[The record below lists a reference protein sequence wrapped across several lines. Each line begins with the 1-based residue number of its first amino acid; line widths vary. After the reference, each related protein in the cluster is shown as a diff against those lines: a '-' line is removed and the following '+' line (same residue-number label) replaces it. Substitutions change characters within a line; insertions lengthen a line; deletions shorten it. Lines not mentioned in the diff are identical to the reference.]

1 MIIDAHAHIGSWP
14 SLKASEKAII
24 ESNKRFGV
32 SFSLVSDC
40 DCWEY
45 PSLHKYPTH
54 QVTQAFG
61 LKKTLQFVKSDP
73 KHLGAACWVNPH
85 SETVTPELHDLIKE
99 NRRYVY
105 ALKIHPF
112 ESHIRMT
119 SPKIKPYLQL
129 AREFGLPILVHTA
142 KDRYSDVRF
151 LALVARGN
159 PDLVFV
165 AAHLQLCSD
174 NLSAIEEMKATPNLY
189 ADTAWV
195 EMKKAKKVLTEIGEN
210 RIMFGTDNP
219 IDGVDTLK
227 NPMYQAYFRNKAKL
241 PGHLY
246 SNLMYRNAA
255 LLYKLPVPT
264 K

>member
-14 SLKASEKAII
+14 SLRASEQAIL
-24 ESNKRFGV
+24 ESNKRYGI

-40 DCWEY
+40 DCSEF
-45 PSLHKYPTH
+45 PSLHKYPVH
-54 QVTQAFG
+54 QVNQLFG

-73 KHLGAACWVNPH
+73 KHLGAAFWINPH
-85 SETVTPELHDLIKE
+85 NETITPELRELIKE
-99 NRRYVY
+99 NRHYIY
-105 ALKIHPF
+105 ALKVHPF
-112 ESHIRMT
+112 ESHLRMT
-119 SPKIKPYLQL
+119 SPKMKPYLEL
-129 AREFGLPILVHTA
+129 AREFRLPLIVHTA

-151 LALVARGN
+151 LALAARAN

-174 NLSAIEEMKATPNLY
+174 NLSAIAEMKVTPNLY

-195 EMKKAKKVLTEIGEN
+195 EMRKAKKVLTEIGEN

-219 IDGVDTLK
+219 IDGVDTLN
-227 NPMYQAYFRNKAKL
+227 NPMYQAYFRNKVKL

-246 SNLMYRNAA
+246 SNLMYRNAT
-255 LLYKLPVPT
+255 LLFKLPVPT